1 MEQVITKDIQQ
12 LKQGIR
18 DFIDNEVEPHA
29 ILIEETDEI
38 PQDILEKSK
47 EMGLFALSI
56 PEEYGGLGIGM
67 VGKCAVLEE
76 VGRTIMVIQLSL
88 VVIRELVALE
98 L

>member
-1 MEQVITKDIQQ
+1 M
-12 LKQGIR
+12 
-18 DFIDNEVEPHA
+18 PM
-29 ILIEETDEI
+29 LIEESDEI
-38 PQDILEKSK
+38 PQSIMEKSK

-76 VGRTIMVIQLSL
+76 VGRTIMDIQLSL
-88 VVIRELVALE
+88 VAIQELVASE